1 MELNIK
7 LYDKSK
13 YEKDSKV
20 IYEVNMTG
28 VTKIEVKEIPKEEI
42 LKETDGSCVDDYNE
56 YLIFTFEGGET
67 SVYRNSYVDIST
79 RRERRHKMTKLE
91 ETREA
96 IFKKYPDAVIDFEY
110 GYGEI
115 IFYVNEDQL
124 GQEENLHSGYVRNGK
139 FIDAT
144 DF

>member
-1 MELNIK
+1 
-7 LYDKSK
+7 
-13 YEKDSKV
+13 
-20 IYEVNMTG
+20 
-28 VTKIEVKEIPKEEI
+28 
-42 LKETDGSCVDDYNE
+42 
-56 YLIFTFEGGET
+56 
-67 SVYRNSYVDIST
+67 
-79 RRERRHKMTKLE
+79 MTKLE